1 MLKFILF
8 SLLLVGSQAL
18 ADELRVS
25 IDAFDNQ
32 PNNCPM
38 FDDKHALMVKAYS
51 SNGGVDIGFGATID
65 VSISCSTAGA
75 AATVRHT
82 ASKTAQRGVAV
93 FDITPR
99 DNGMLQKD
107 TCTVTASSTGIPND
121 GNFNFTVGFLRVGVK
136 DPARVSAPI
145 IAGKSFNIEGLFVFD
160 DHVPFYDLLL
170 RECTASSDPWIFWY
184 DEDSTDV
191 STELN
196 RVYPTPSDIN
206 RVIGL
211 VDIDTTNNN
220 QCMGMYD
227 GALKNLFTI
236 GSNYNG
242 CKIKLV
248 KEDVTGGNS
257 FTTEGAPVLA
267 STVAVTR
274 SSSRGNNV
282 MLHSGVKPNAPSG
295 ISDTI
300 AVYVST
306 NRGFSWTKSTT
317 ITSWTTSA
325 TDTGISTTNSDNTRN
340 MVMIKITDGTST
352 WWRLVRGQ

>member
-8 SLLLVGSQAL
+8 SLFFVGSQAL
-18 ADELRVS
+18 GDRLQVSIVPFGNQPDDCPAFDDEHELRVEV
-25 IDAFDNQ
+25 
-32 PNNCPM
+32 
-38 FDDKHALMVKAYS
+38 HR
-51 SNGGVDIGFGATID
+51 NGGINDGSSARIEI
-65 VSISCSTAGA
+65 SISCETARA

-82 ASKTAQRGVAV
+82 ARKAAENGVAT
-93 FDITPR
+93 FGITPR

-107 TCTVTASSTGIPND
+107 TCRVTASATGITS
-121 GNFNFTVGFLRVGVK
+121 GNMNFTVGFLRKGIK

-170 RECTASSDPWIFWY
+170 RECTASSDPWLFWY
-184 DEDSTDV
+184 DESSSDN

-196 RVYPTPSDIN
+196 RVYPTPTDIN
-206 RVIGL
+206 RAVRI
-211 VDIDTTNNN
+211 VDIDTNNN
-220 QCMGMYD
+220 NECMGMYD

-236 GSNYNG
+236 GRNYDG
-242 CKIKLV
+242 CRIKLV
-248 KEDVTGGNS
+248 KENVTGGNN

-274 SSSRGNNV
+274 SNSGNVRLN
-282 MLHSGVKPNAPSG
+282 SGVKPTAPAG
-295 ISDTI
+295 LSDTI

-317 ITSWTTSA
+317 ITSWTTTA
-325 TDTGISTTNSDNTRN
+325 TDSGISTTNTDNTRN
-340 MVMIKITDGTST
+340 MVMIKITDNTST